1 MKFVL
6 GYDQKNTEGLGAAGI
21 DAAVVSATGADL
33 IAKATV

>member
-6 GYDQKNTEGLGAAGI
+6 GYGTKNTSGLGAAGI

-33 IAKATV
+33 VAKAGA